1 MPMHAFTALLV
12 LTLVLFTS
20 GYMKFPKIHTNRGHV
35 GSFIGKDVRVSLGMC
50 HGDVGEQAPSKKSKK
65 GTKVA
70 KVNSG
75 IKRSLSKSVEKKSR
89 KKVRMAPPKPEFSR
103 VLNIASVPERKS
115 ALCRL
120 VANPKECL
128 ALADRFEIPE
138 VVSFA
143 ANVTVSREQG
153 GVGLYV
159 EGSISAEIGAGS
171 ELLPTTTINTSFD
184 SNMLINMD
192 SSMSFEDATEYD
204 DEVGENGDI
213 DIGEIAAQYFV
224 IEMFS

>member
-1 MPMHAFTALLV
+1 M
-12 LTLVLFTS
+12 
-20 GYMKFPKIHTNRGHV
+20 

-50 HGDVGEQAPSKKSKK
+50 HGDVGEQPPAKKSRK
-65 GTKVA
+65 GIKVA

-75 IKRSLSKSVEKKSR
+75 IKRSLSKRVEKKPR
-89 KKVRMAPPKPEFSR
+89 KKVRMALPKPEFSR
-103 VLNIASVPERKS
+103 VLNIASIPERKS

-120 VANPKECL
+120 VANPRECL
-128 ALADRFEIPE
+128 ALAERFEIPE
-138 VVSFA
+138 VLSFA

-153 GVGLYV
+153 GMGLYI

-171 ELLPTTTINTSFD
+171 ELLPTTTIDTSFD
-184 SNMLINMD
+184 TNMLINMD

-213 DIGEIAAQYFV
+213 DMGEIAAQYFV